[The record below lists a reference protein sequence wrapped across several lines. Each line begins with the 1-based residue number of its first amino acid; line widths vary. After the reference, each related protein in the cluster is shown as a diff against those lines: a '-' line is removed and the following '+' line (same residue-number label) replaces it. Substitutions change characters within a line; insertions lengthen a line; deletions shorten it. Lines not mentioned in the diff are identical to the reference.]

1 MSEMN
6 VVLLNGGINDGMIQ
20 RYIGPYK
27 ISHYIKKHGYT
38 SQVIDFCDRL
48 TEDQLRTLLQK
59 FVTSET
65 LCIGISTTFLASSN
79 FNRIDNDFINEYTG
93 YGLPKKIYKLCKE
106 FKSRYPSLKVVV
118 GGWVS
123 ETLPS
128 FNVIDATV
136 TSYYGNTEDVFLE
149 YLNHLKS
156 KSPPPLGKISSILNK
171 NKVRIWYDTARTSH
185 YNIQDDDFKFTDQD
199 CIIPGESLPLDV
211 SRGCIFA
218 CKFCSFL
225 QIGKKKYDYV
235 RKLNLLSDEL
245 INNYEKW
252 GVTNYSILDDT
263 FNDTVQKLKE
273 FNSITENLK
282 FKINY
287 SAYIRADL
295 VHRFPE
301 SCELL
306 ENSGLSAAIFG
317 IETLHPEASKLV
329 GKAWSGTTAR
339 EFLPKLQH
347 NIWKNKIFTQS
358 NFITGLPKDTVE
370 NIINTTAWLQEQN
383 MCHARFSSLFVM
395 PPIKGDISQYQ
406 SEFSRNYADY
416 GIEHIYEN
424 DIYVGW
430 KHGDWDQK
438 KAVKLN
444 ADIINNVLVNFLKPS
459 AWFIPSLMSY
469 GFSREHII
477 TTPKIKYDQQ
487 FILNKTQIILDYY
500 YNKLLEI

>member
-1 MSEMN
+1 MN
-6 VVLLNGGINDGMIQ
+6 VVLLNGGINDGMIL

-48 TEDQLRTLLQK
+48 TEEQLRTLLQK

-65 LCIGISTTFLASSN
+65 LVIGISTTFLSSSGVDRVN
-79 FNRIDNDFINEYTG
+79 NDSNTG

-106 FKSRYPSLKVVV
+106 VKSRYPSLKVVV

-123 ETLPS
+123 ETIPS

-136 TSYYGNTEDVFLE
+136 TSYYGNSEDVFLE
-149 YLNHLKS
+149 YLNYLKT

-171 NKVRIWYDTARTSH
+171 NKVRIWYDTARKSH

-199 CIIPGESLPLDV
+199 CILPGESLPLDV

-218 CKFCSFL
+218 CKFCTFL

-263 FNDTVQKLKE
+263 FNDTVQKLRE

-339 EFLPKLQH
+339 EFLPELQH

-358 NFITGLPKDTVE
+358 NFIVGLPKDTVE
-370 NIINTTAWLQEQN
+370 NIMSTTDWLLKN
-383 MCHARFSSLFVM
+383 MCHARFSSLYLM
-395 PPIKGDISQYQ
+395 PPTKGEVSQYH
-406 SEFSRNYADY
+406 SEFSRNYSDY
-416 GIEHIYEN
+416 GIEHVYEN
-424 DIYVGW
+424 ETYIGW
-430 KHGDWDQK
+430 KHGDWNQA
-438 KAVKLN
+438 KAVKLT
-444 ADIINNVLVNFLKPS
+444 AEIINNILVNYFKPE

-477 TTPKIKYDQQ
+477 STPKKQYD
-487 FILNKTQIILDYY
+487 KQIIMHRTQLLLDMYY
-500 YNKLLEI
+500 KKLLEI